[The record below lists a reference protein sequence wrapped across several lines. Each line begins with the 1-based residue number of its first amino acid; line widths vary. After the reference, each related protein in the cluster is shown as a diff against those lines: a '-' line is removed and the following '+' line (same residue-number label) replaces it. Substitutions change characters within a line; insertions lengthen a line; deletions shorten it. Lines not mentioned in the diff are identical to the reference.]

1 MPFDSLDLI
10 SDEEKFDKEAYDAF
24 IATHISSDSQW
35 MEERRLLGD
44 VCLSALNAS
53 FTGGQQAVYLLTC
66 LQWSLLLDCDLH
78 EKDGESSGAASC
90 RRAAFLAGDC
100 PLSPPAML
108 LGLPGVASENSW
120 EGCVSGLSLPD
131 SDDRDEQCRQ
141 LDVAAVQLVSCR
153 LQQYVGTS
161 GQLDVDR
168 LRSDVTAS
176 EGEQDVKDVMLHIL
190 EVCGG
195 DAGSVETF
203 VDCWAMNGIMSCAAS
218 EATQR
223 ALRYESC

>member
-1 MPFDSLDLI
+1 MSFDSLDLI
-10 SDEEKFDKEAYDAF
+10 SDEEEFDEEAYAAF
-24 IATHISSDSQW
+24 LATHISSDSEW
-35 MEERRLLGD
+35 LEEKRLLGD
-44 VCLSALNAS
+44 VCLSALNTS

-66 LQWSLLLDCDLH
+66 LQWSLLIDCDLN
-78 EKDGESSGAASC
+78 EKEGESSADASC
-90 RRAAFLAGDC
+90 RRAAFLAGAC

-108 LGLPGVASENSW
+108 LGLPGVASGSSW
-120 EGCVSGLSLPD
+120 EGCVSSLSLPD
-131 SDDRDEQCRQ
+131 SEDKDEQCRQ

-153 LQQYVGTS
+153 LRQYVDTS

-168 LRSDVTAS
+168 FRSDVSAS
-176 EGEQDVKDVMLHIL
+176 EGEEDVKEVMLHIL

-203 VDCWAMNGIMSCAAS
+203 VDCWAMKGIMSCAAS

-223 ALRYESC
+223 ALGYESC